1 MSPAGRAPPCR
12 VPLARVGGALLC
24 SSPQIAT
31 TRKLTVH
38 LRPPATCDLE
48 ISLQGI
54 KLILT
59 VNEYSQDEEVRVCR
73 GEEGRGGE
81 GAVGKGAGATSE

>member
-1 MSPAGRAPPCR
+1 MTALPACPS
-12 VPLARVGGALLC
+12 L
-24 SSPQIAT
+24 QIAT

-54 KLILT
+54 KLTLT
-59 VNEYSQDEEVRVCR
+59 VNEYSQEEEVRVCP
-73 GEEGRGGE
+73 GEEARGPLEGE
-81 GAVGKGAGATSE
+81 GGPTSCSCSLGSTCLPAHLLRGKS